1 MITLILQLILVGANI
16 FQDERKDRFLKKQ
29 KKLEDAFNEEMAK
42 HSDDRSD
49 LLLDQLQYD
58 IEQLGALVV
67 AESAKPAK

>member
-29 KKLEDAFNEEMAK
+29 KKLQEEYNEEMAK

-49 LLLDQLQYD
+49 LKLDQLQYD
-58 IEQLGALVV
+58 IEQLGALIISE
-67 AESAKPAK
+67 AAKVK